1 MCKVSNR
8 TCNCKM
14 LQTEGCYVTENNE
27 SKSIKSCEAHKKYLI
42 IMRIE
47 QFSTEY

>member
-1 MCKVSNR
+1 
-8 TCNCKM
+8 M

-27 SKSIKSCEAHKKYLI
+27 AHKKYLI
-42 IMRIE
+42 FVRIE